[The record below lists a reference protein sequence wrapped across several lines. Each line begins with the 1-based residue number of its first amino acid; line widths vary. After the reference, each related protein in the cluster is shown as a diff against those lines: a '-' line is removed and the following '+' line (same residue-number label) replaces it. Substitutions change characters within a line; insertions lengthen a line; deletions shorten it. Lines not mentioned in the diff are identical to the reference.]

1 MTASIR
7 RMSLVLTVMLLALAL
22 VTGYW
27 QVSQGAALTAR
38 DDNPRLVLAEQ
49 QIPRG
54 AILDRNGQPLA
65 VSQSASAGRDS
76 IESLGAT
83 RNRARQAYV
92 RYYPD
97 RAAEPVVGYYS
108 LRYGVGGAE
117 AAFDSELRGIAGQ
130 TRLDAVVNK
139 WLHRTPPGQSVR
151 LTLDLVVQRAA
162 DAALGDRPGA
172 VVVLSVPEGE
182 VIALVSRPNF
192 EPNKLDDD
200 WERLRA
206 DTLSPLLNRATQG
219 LYQPGAAFQTIVLA
233 EALSS
238 GLAHLTDTVSL
249 ASSPVAFDGTA
260 LRCATPLAGETLDA
274 AFAAACPAP
283 FAALA
288 NQMSAQQMAQIM
300 RRWKL
305 DVAPDSFE
313 LPTHAAVFAPDS
325 LTSPVSVRNLVLGQG
340 SLTLSPLQ
348 MATIAAIIANDGHP
362 IDAPHLTAVSAPSTL
377 APSIVPSQVAM
388 AIQSAL
394 LIHDDLAGQA
404 ALAISGKNQIAW
416 WFTGFAPAQSP
427 RWVIVVLLESG
438 DAATVSTIAAQIRQK
453 LAP

>member
-7 RMSLVLTVMLLALAL
+7 RMSLALTVMLLILAL
-22 VTGYW
+22 ITGYW
-27 QVSQGAALTAR
+27 QVSQGAALATR
-38 DDNPRLVLAEQ
+38 DDNPRVILAEQ

-54 AILDRNGQPLA
+54 QLLDRNGKTLA
-65 VSQSASAGRDS
+65 FSQSAPTG
-76 IESLGAT
+76 
-83 RNRARQAYV
+83 YV
-92 RYYPD
+92 RAYPD

-117 AAFDSELRGIAGQ
+117 ATFDDELRGTVGQ

-151 LTLDLVVQRAA
+151 LTLDLAVQRAA

-182 VIALVSRPNF
+182 VIALVSHPNF
-192 EPNKLDDD
+192 EPNKLDED

-206 DTLSPLLNRATQG
+206 DTASPLLNRATQG

-233 EALSS
+233 EALSN
-238 GLAHLTDTVSL
+238 GLAHFTDTVPL
-249 ASSPVAFDGTA
+249 ASSPVAFDGAA

-283 FAALA
+283 FSTLA
-288 NQMSAQQMAQIM
+288 DQMSIQQMAQII
-300 RRWKL
+300 RRWSL
-305 DVAPDSFE
+305 DVAPNPFE
-313 LPTHAAVFAPDS
+313 LPTHATVYSSDS

-340 SLTLSPLQ
+340 SLTMSPLQ
-348 MATIAAIIANDGHP
+348 MATTAAIIANDGRP
-362 IDAPHLTAVSAPSTL
+362 IVAPHLTTAPAPAASAP
-377 APSIVPSQVAM
+377 AIMPSQIAR
-388 AIQSAL
+388 AIRSAL
-394 LIHDDLAGQA
+394 SVHGDLAGQA

-416 WFTGFAPAQSP
+416 FTGFAPAQSP
-427 RWVIVVLLESG
+427 RWVIVILIEDG
-438 DAATVSTIAAQIRQK
+438 DAATVSTIAAQIRPE

>member
-7 RMSLVLTVMLLALAL
+7 RMSLVLAVMLLALAL

-38 DDNPRLVLAEQ
+38 DDNPRLVLAER

-54 AILDRNGQPLA
+54 ELLDRNGKTLA
-65 VSQSASAGRDS
+65 FSQSTPDGRDS
-76 IESLGAT
+76 IAS
-83 RNRARQAYV
+83 NRARQAYV
-92 RYYPD
+92 RVYPD

-117 AAFDSELRGIAGQ
+117 ATFDDELRGTVGQ
-130 TRLDAVVNK
+130 TRLDAVVDK

-151 LTLDLVVQRAA
+151 LTLDLAVQRAA

-182 VIALVSRPNF
+182 VIALVSHPNF
-192 EPNKLDDD
+192 EPNTLDED

-206 DTLSPLLNRATQG
+206 DTASPLLNRATQG
-219 LYQPGAAFQTIVLA
+219 LYQPGAAFQSIILA
-233 EALSS
+233 EALSN

-249 ASSPVAFDGTA
+249 ASSPVAFDGAA
-260 LRCATPLAGETLDA
+260 LRCATPPAGETLDA

-288 NQMSAQQMAQIM
+288 DQMSIQQAAQII
-300 RRWKL
+300 RRWGL
-305 DVAPDSFE
+305 DVAPNPFE
-313 LPTHAAVFAPDS
+313 LPTHATVFSSDS
-325 LTSPVSVRNLVLGQG
+325 LTSPVSARNLVLGQG
-340 SLTLSPLQ
+340 SLTMSPLQ
-348 MATIAAIIANDGHP
+348 MATTAAIIANDGRP
-362 IDAPHLTAVSAPSTL
+362 ITPHLATAPAPTSAPTIIS
-377 APSIVPSQVAM
+377 SQIARAVR
-388 AIQSAL
+388 SAL
-394 LIHDDLAGQA
+394 LVHGDLAGQA
-404 ALAISGKNQIAW
+404 ALAISGKNQIA

-427 RWVIVVLLESG
+427 RWVIVVLLENG
-438 DAATVSTIAAQIRQK
+438 DAATVSTIAEQVRRE

>member
-1 MTASIR
+1 MTTSIR
-7 RMSLVLTVMLLALAL
+7 RMSLVLTVMLLVLAL
-22 VTGYW
+22 ITGYW
-27 QVSQGAALTAR
+27 QVSRGAALSAR

-65 VSQSASAGRDS
+65 ASQSTSAGY
-76 IESLGAT
+76 GHVYA
-83 RNRARQAYV
+83 

-97 RAAEPVVGYYS
+97 QAAEPVVGYYS

-117 AAFDSELRGIAGQ
+117 AAFDGELRGTVGQ
-130 TRLDAVVNK
+130 TRLDVLVNK

-151 LTLDLVVQRAA
+151 LTPDLAVQRVA
-162 DAALGDRPGA
+162 DSALGDRAGA

-182 VIALVSRPNF
+182 VIALVSHPNF
-192 EPNKLDDD
+192 EPSKLDED

-206 DTLSPLLNRATQG
+206 DAASPLLNRATQG
-219 LYQPGAAFQTIVLA
+219 LYQPGAAFQIVVLA
-233 EALSS
+233 EALSN
-238 GLAHLTDTVSL
+238 GLVHVTDTVSS
-249 ASSPVAFDGTA
+249 ASSPVAFDGAA
-260 LRCATPLAGETLDA
+260 LRCATPPAGETLDA

-288 NQMSAQQMAQIM
+288 DLISAEQMAQIIH
-300 RRWKL
+300 RWRL
-305 DVAPDSFE
+305 DVAPDPFE
-313 LPTHAAVFAPDS
+313 LPTHAAVFASDS
-325 LTSPVSVRNLVLGQG
+325 LTSTLSVRNLVLGQG

-348 MATIAAIIANDGHP
+348 MASITAIIANAGRP
-362 IDAPHLTAVSAPSTL
+362 IATPHLTAAPTPST
-377 APSIVPSQVAM
+377 PMSSIMPSQVAR

-394 LIHDDLAGQA
+394 LVHGDLAGQA
-404 ALAISGKNQIAW
+404 ALAISGKSQTA

-427 RWVIVVLLESG
+427 RWVIVVLLENG
-438 DAATVSTIAAQIRQK
+438 DAATVSTIAAQIRPK

>member
-7 RMSLVLTVMLLALAL
+7 RMSLALTVMLLILAL
-22 VTGYW
+22 ITGYW
-27 QVSQGAALTAR
+27 QVSQGVALATR
-38 DDNPRLVLAEQ
+38 DDNPRLVLAER

-65 VSQSASAGRDS
+65 VSQSTSAGRDF
-76 IESLGAT
+76 
-83 RNRARQAYV
+83 ARQAYV

-117 AAFDSELRGIAGQ
+117 AAFDGELRGVAGQ

-139 WLHRTPPGQSVR
+139 WLHRTPPGQPVR
-151 LTLDLVVQRAA
+151 LTLDLAVQRAA

-182 VIALVSRPNF
+182 VIALVSHPNF
-192 EPNKLDDD
+192 DSNKLDDD

-206 DTLSPLLNRATQG
+206 DTASPLLNRATQG
-219 LYQPGAAFQTIVLA
+219 LYQPGAAFQTIILA
-233 EALSS
+233 EALSN
-238 GLAHLTDTVSL
+238 GLVHLTDTVSL
-249 ASSPVAFDGTA
+249 ASSPVAFDGAA
-260 LRCATPLAGETLDA
+260 LRCATPPAGETLDA

-288 NQMSAQQMAQIM
+288 DQMSAQQMAQIM

-305 DVAPDSFE
+305 DVAPDPFE
-313 LPTHAAVFAPDS
+313 LPTHAAVFAPDL

-348 MATIAAIIANDGHP
+348 MATIAATIANDGRP
-362 IDAPHLTAVSAPSTL
+362 IDAPHLTAVPAPVTL
-377 APSIVPSQVAM
+377 APSIMPSQVAM

-394 LIHDDLAGQA
+394 LTRDDLAGHA
-404 ALAISGKNQIAW
+404 ALAISGKSQIA

-427 RWVIVVLLESG
+427 RWVIVVLLENG
-438 DAATVSTIAAQIRQK
+438 DAATVSTIATQIRPK

>member
-1 MTASIR
+1 MIASIR
-7 RMSLVLTVMLLALAL
+7 RMSLALTVMLLVLAL

-27 QVSQGAALTAR
+27 QVSQRDMLSTR
-38 DDNPRLVLAEQ
+38 DDNPRLILAEQ

-54 AILDRNGQPLA
+54 AILDRNGQLLA
-65 VSQSASAGRDS
+65 ISQSTSAGRDS
-76 IESLGAT
+76 
-83 RNRARQAYV
+83 YV

-117 AAFDSELRGIAGQ
+117 AAFDSELRGTAGQ
-130 TRLDAVVNK
+130 TRLDAVLNK
-139 WLHRTPPGQSVR
+139 WLHCTPPGQPVR
-151 LTLDLVVQRAA
+151 LTLDLAAQRAA

-182 VIALVSRPNF
+182 VIALVSHPNF

-206 DTLSPLLNRATQG
+206 DTASPLLNRATQG
-219 LYQPGAAFQTIVLA
+219 LYQPGAAFQTVILA

-238 GLAHLTDTVSL
+238 GLVHLTDTVSF
-249 ASSPVAFDGTA
+249 ASLPVAFDGA
-260 LRCATPLAGETLDA
+260 VLRCATLPAGETLDA

-283 FAALA
+283 FVTLA
-288 NQMSAQQMAQIM
+288 DQMSAQPLRVAQII

-305 DVAPDSFE
+305 DVVPNPFE
-313 LPTHAAVFAPDS
+313 LPTHAAVFATDS

-348 MATIAAIIANDGHP
+348 MATVAAIIANDGRP
-362 IDAPHLTAVSAPSTL
+362 IDAPHLTAVPVPVTL
-377 APSIVPSQVAM
+377 AQSIMPSQVAR

-394 LIHDDLAGQA
+394 LTRDDLAGQA

-416 WFTGFAPAQSP
+416 FTGFAPAQSP
-427 RWVIVVLLESG
+427 RWVIVVLVENG
-438 DAATVSTIAAQIRQK
+438 DAATVSTIAAQIRLK
-453 LAP
+453 LTP